1 LNRIKGLTTIGTT
14 DVLGVSISASFW
26 FILAMLVDPD
36 EYGNIFYFLSMAGI
50 VSLISPLATNYV
62 STVFSAKKIDVLH
75 EINFL
80 SLISTGIGS
89 IILFFITS
97 RLDLIIL
104 VIGIVSLNLT
114 TGKMLGE
121 KNFRLYSISNV
132 FQKFTTLIFGLSFY
146 FLFGLESVILAI
158 GLSHIFH
165 IILFFQEIK
174 ITRYHFSRIKLKFHF
189 IISNYSNNL
198 IGMFGGHV
206 DKIVIGA
213 MFGMN
218 FLGQY
223 SLAIQVIAGL
233 MILPNII
240 TKYLITE
247 DLYNVKNIEF
257 KKKIVICCIIIS
269 LLGIFLVPE
278 VIPYLFPKYMEVIET
293 IRIMSL
299 SILPNAF
306 ARIQVAKYLSQERG
320 FIIMAGSVA
329 YVSVLFLGIFTLIPL
344 LGIIGLAITFVI
356 GYIVQV
362 GTHTVINK
370 KFPYIV
376 KK

>member
-1 LNRIKGLTTIGTT
+1 
-14 DVLGVSISASFW
+14 
-26 FILAMLVDPD
+26 MLVDPD

-62 STVFSAKKIDVLH
+62 STVFSAKKIDILH

-89 IILFFITS
+89 IILFFITN

-165 IILFFQEIK
+165 IILFFKEIK
-174 ITRYHFSRIKLKFHF
+174 ITRYHFSRIKSKFHF

-320 FIIMAGSVA
+320 FIIMAGSIA

>member
-50 VSLISPLATNYV
+50 VSLVSPLATNYV
-62 STVFSAKKIDVLH
+62 STVFSAKKIDILH

-89 IILFFITS
+89 IILFFITN

-165 IILFFQEIK
+165 IILFFKEIK
-174 ITRYHFSRIKLKFHF
+174 ITRYHFSRIKSKFHF

-206 DKIVIGA
+206 DKIVIGS
-213 MFGMN
+213 MFGLN

-278 VIPYLFPKYMEVIET
+278 VIPYLFPKYIEVIET

-329 YVSVLFLGIFTLIPL
+329 YVSILFLGIFILIPP